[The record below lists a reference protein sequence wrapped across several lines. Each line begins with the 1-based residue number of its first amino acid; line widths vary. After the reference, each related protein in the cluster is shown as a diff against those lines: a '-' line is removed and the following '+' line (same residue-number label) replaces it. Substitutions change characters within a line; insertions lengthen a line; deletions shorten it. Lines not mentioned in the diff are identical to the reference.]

1 MARSASEPEG
11 GAGAGVEAV
20 GLLFAFDHR
29 TDPLR
34 TQKRTSPTAM
44 PAARPRDRRFA
55 RAAKCTR
62 DVLAV

>member
-1 MARSASEPEG
+1 MARSVPEPEG
-11 GAGAGVEAV
+11 GAGVNVAG
-20 GLLFAFDHR
+20 LFAGAHR

-34 TQKRTSPTAM
+34 AQKRTSPTAM

-55 RAAKCTR
+55 RASKCTR